1 VAHYEFLT
9 SWCVDAPIERVF
21 AVLNDSAA
29 FPDWWKGVT
38 AVDVLEPGDADG
50 LGELARY
57 SWRSVLPYTLRF
69 DSRVTRVEPP
79 HLIEGQATG
88 ELEGVGLWR
97 LFAAPG
103 STAVLYSWRVRTT
116 KRWMNVWGPVA
127 RPAFRWNHD
136 RVMHQGGVGL
146 AERLGATLLLHD

>member
-1 VAHYEFLT
+1 MAQYEFLT

-38 AVDVLEPGDADG
+38 AVEVLEPGEADG
-50 LGELARY
+50 VGELARY

-79 HLIEGQATG
+79 HLIEGHATG
-88 ELEGVGLWR
+88 ELEGIGVWR
-97 LFAAPG
+97 LFAAPD
-103 STAVLYSWRVRTT
+103 STAVLYDGRVRTT
-116 KRWMNVWGPVA
+116 KRWMNIWGPVA

-146 AERLGATLLLHD
+146 ARRLGASLLLHD

>member
-1 VAHYEFLT
+1 MAHYEFLT

-29 FPDWWKGVT
+29 FPEWWEGVT
-38 AVDVLEPGDADG
+38 AVKVLEPGEADG
-50 LGELARY
+50 VGELARY

-79 HLIEGQATG
+79 HLIEGHATG
-88 ELEGVGLWR
+88 ELEGVGVWR
-97 LFAAPG
+97 LFAAPD
-103 STAVLYSWRVRTT
+103 STAVLYSWKVRTT
-116 KRWMNVWGPVA
+116 KPWMNIWGPLA
-127 RPAFRWNHD
+127 HPAFRWNHD

-146 AERLGATLLLHD
+146 ARRLRASLLLHD